1 MGTEMKTPESGEG
14 SLRNRKR
21 KENVSVK
28 SSMKSE
34 KLVEEDKMEVEQP
47 KVDELKVPRVVADA
61 PTTTATDTSFRIRL
75 EFDPM
80 SIVLLSLALVTRFF
94 RLSEPNN
101 VV

>member
-1 MGTEMKTPESGEG
+1 MGTEIKTPESGES

-28 SSMKSE
+28 NSPKSSKTE
-34 KLVEEDKMEVEQP
+34 DEEDDLKEVEQP
-47 KVDELKVPRVVADA
+47 LEENLKAEQPTRDQPIVAA
-61 PTTTATDTSFRIRL
+61 ANFRLRL

-80 SIVLLSLALVTRFF
+80 SIVLLTLALITRFY
-94 RLSEPNN
+94 RLSEPRN

>member
-1 MGTEMKTPESGEG
+1 MGTEIKTPESGES

-28 SSMKSE
+28 NSSKTE
-34 KLVEEDKMEVEQP
+34 DEEDDLKEVEQP
-47 KVDELKVPRVVADA
+47 LEEDLKAEQPTRDQPIVAA
-61 PTTTATDTSFRIRL
+61 ANFRLRL

-80 SIVLLSLALVTRFF
+80 SIVLLTLALITRFY
-94 RLSEPNN
+94 RLSEPRN